1 MSKTLIGK
9 IVSVKMQDTVLV
21 EVVRRTPH
29 KLYGKLMRRSKKFKV
44 AINGQSIVVGNQVVI
59 EETKPVSKEKYF
71 KVIEV
76 LKEGGK
82 GGEK

>member
-1 MSKTLIGK
+1 MSKTLTGK

-44 AINGQSIVVGNQVVI
+44 AINGQTVSVGNQVII
-59 EETKPVSKEKYF
+59 EETKPVSKGKYF

-82 GGEK
+82 K